1 MKKTEVERVAYRCV
15 ECGESVIRKVTE
27 PAPRAC
33 PYCGQKVERE
43 VEMPKQTK
51 TTKKKI
57 PTQEEISKKRLKL
70 NELAA
75 NFDELSDKQKKE
87 HEELALEIAEMED
100 QLRASQVKS

>member
-1 MKKTEVERVAYRCV
+1 
-15 ECGESVIRKVTE
+15 
-27 PAPRAC
+27 
-33 PYCGQKVERE
+33 
-43 VEMPKQTK
+43 MPKQTK